1 VHSLN
6 ILVKYARLYGFQ
18 HKRTEEQFAIAW
30 EELQAAM
37 PEAGQAGLV
46 LGVADNKLL
55 LDGIPLE
62 AGQAERSFAQLLSAA
77 GLASMQFSTQ
87 VTRADFIGLIRA
99 FALGGSK
106 AQDVAEQIRESL
118 GEKGQESI
126 KINQI
131 RFVAQDPATG
141 DVPLAAQLAAQNLG
155 PEFREWLSNPQKLLQ
170 LIAAAEG
177 AQARSGGGTVLAA
190 DGSVAPVVG
199 NATISQAG
207 GQAAAPALTSLGESE
222 IVQAIR
228 LLTKFGEIS
237 QEGAPSDSSSEEL
250 KKDLGQTDANIRAT
264 LQNLLEKMATQV
276 VSGKQQDEAPVLMK
290 AAEHL
295 AIRFAM
301 DRFQRGEV
309 RVNAVH
315 ETLER
320 MSRQMET
327 LRKVL
332 KVQEDKMS
340 RAGLLVESH
349 ADILDRQF
357 WAEVPEAGKRS
368 VLLSADAPCVPPRN
382 IRSYLEELLRRGDV
396 EGTGAILN
404 NYCDCLASS
413 DPESSRKAAVG
424 LSQLADLFAAA
435 GGDFLNN
442 AVQTVGEQMQKDGG
456 LELQGLLSAAFVRL
470 SQEAT
475 QRKQYQAVQAA
486 MTAMQKL
493 EQKHPVLVQDLRPR
507 VGVEN
512 RLPDFLE
519 EAMKADRC
527 PNDMLEVLRQTPKAA
542 AEQLAERFSHCHR
555 REECDRLAEITRQLG
570 EPAVEHLRHMLEHSP
585 VRQASFVVGLLSR
598 LSHLALLE
606 LLPARLRE
614 WNRFY
619 HDITVRQIALSN
631 APERGLVLLELLDV
645 LDPLV
650 LPQAIDEIGL
660 SGDTSAGPS
669 LLVLATDGINSAR
682 SPFLQLKAVEAL
694 GRLREETALPLLQQ
708 IVETKKLWKW
718 VHPRE
723 LRIAAGQA
731 LKKIDPTCAKKVLDQ
746 SGLSPD
752 DLDLAPL
759 DRRLNEPWV
768 RQRKYQRFTPERS
781 LSAVASSSWGR
792 AMLGVRGLSLGGGV
806 AARQDDLRLG
816 AEANLELQLG
826 LRHVKTRVM
835 LRRAKQGEISFEI
848 VEMDLEERSKL
859 RKMLS
864 EHVEQFI
871 REDD

>member
-1 VHSLN
+1 M
-6 ILVKYARLYGFQ
+6 KYARLYGFQ
-18 HKRTEEQFAIAW
+18 HKRTVEQLETAW
-30 EELQAAM
+30 EELQAAL

-46 LGVADNKLL
+46 LGVSDNKLL

-62 AGQAERSFAQLLSAA
+62 TGQAERSFAQLLSAA
-77 GLASMQFSTQ
+77 GLASMQFSTR
-87 VTRADFIGLIRA
+87 VTREDFLGLIRA
-99 FALGGSK
+99 FALGGSR
-106 AQDVAEQIRESL
+106 AQDVAEQIKEEL

-141 DVPLAAQLAAQNLG
+141 EVPLAAQLAAQNLG

-177 AQARSGGGTVLAA
+177 AQARPFSAGQAQGVAVATVPQ
-190 DGSVAPVVG
+190 S
-199 NATISQAG
+199 G
-207 GQAAAPALTSLGESE
+207 GQAAAPAPAPLQETE
-222 IVQAIR
+222 ITQAIR
-228 LLTKFGEIS
+228 LLTKFGEIT
-237 QEGAPSDSSSEEL
+237 QDGNSEAHTDEI
-250 KKDLGQTDANIRAT
+250 KQDLAQADANIRAT
-264 LQNLLEKMATQV
+264 LQQLLEKMATKMASEKHQN
-276 VSGKQQDEAPVLMK
+276 DAPVLMK

-332 KVQEDKMS
+332 RVQEDKMS

-357 WAEVPEAGKRS
+357 WAEVPEAGKRT
-368 VLLSADAPCVPPRN
+368 VLMSPDAPCVPPRN
-382 IRSYLEELLRRGDV
+382 VRSYVEELLERKDEETV
-396 EGTGAILN
+396 NAILT
-404 NYCDCLASS
+404 NYCSCLSS
-413 DPESSRKAAVG
+413 NDPEASRKTAVG
-424 LSQLADLFAAA
+424 LSQIADLYAAA
-435 GGDFLNN
+435 GSDLLTH
-442 AVQTVGEQMQKDGG
+442 VLERVGQQMQKETS
-456 LELQGLLSAAFVRL
+456 LELQGLLSSAFVRL

-475 QRKQYQAVQAA
+475 SRKQYNAVQQL
-486 MTAMQKL
+486 MTSL
-493 EQKHPVLVQDLRPR
+493 EKIEEHHPVLVQDLRPR

-512 RLPDFLE
+512 RLPEFIE
-519 EAMKADRC
+519 EAIKADRL
-527 PNDMLEVLRQTPKAA
+527 PGELLDVLRHTPKSAI
-542 AEQLAERFSHCHR
+542 EQLAERFSQCHR
-555 REECDRLAEITRQLG
+555 RKECDRVVEIASQLG
-570 EPAVEHLRHMLEHSP
+570 EPAIERLRQVLQNAP

-598 LSHLALLE
+598 LSHLAILE
-606 LLPARLRE
+606 LLPARLKE

-619 HDITVRQIALSN
+619 HDVTVRQIALGN

-645 LDPLV
+645 LDPFV

-669 LLVLATDGINSAR
+669 LLVLATDGISNAR

-694 GRLREETALPLLQQ
+694 GRLRETTALPLLQQ
-708 IVETKKLWKW
+708 IIESKKLWKW
-718 VHPRE
+718 IHPRE
-723 LRIAAGQA
+723 LRITAAQA
-731 LKKIDPTCAKKVLDQ
+731 LSKIDPACAAKVVLH
-746 SGLSPD
+746 SGLSAEE
-752 DLDLAPL
+752 LELIPL
-759 DRRLNEPWV
+759 DRSSDEPWV
-768 RQRKYQRFTPERS
+768 RQRKYQRFRPGRV
-781 LSAVASSSWGR
+781 LSAIASSSWGR
-792 AMLGVRGLSLGGGV
+792 TQLGIRGLSLGGGV

-816 AEANLELQLG
+816 AEANLELQMG
-826 LRHVKTRVM
+826 LRHVRTQVL

-848 VEMDLEERSKL
+848 VEMDLEERNKL

-864 EHVEQFI
+864 EHLDEFTK
-871 REDD
+871 EDPKAQED